1 MILNA
6 VLGIVIGGGIGF
18 VIGKYMSRLGMGC
31 PILCD
36 PRISTIY
43 FAVLGFLFASGK

>member
-18 VIGKYMSRLGMGC
+18 LVGKYMSRLGMGC
-31 PILCD
+31 PLLCD
-36 PRISTIY
+36 PKISTIY
-43 FAVLGFLFASGK
+43 FAVMGLIFATGN

>member
-1 MILNA
+1 MIQPII
-6 VLGIVIGGGIGF
+6 GILVGAGIGF
-18 VIGKYMSRLGMGC
+18 VIGKYMSRFGMGC

-43 FAVLGFLFASGK
+43 FAIMGFLFAFGN